1 MKSYVFHGA
10 GGSRAQAPLNLTA
23 RRAKR
28 DDVSNQTD
36 YTVRRIR
43 DTPAIE
49 AHIRC
54 CKLSLSR
61 IAQMYGFPLEFIEQI
76 EKDIWAKDWVYRLN
90 RALTFKP

>member
-10 GGSRAQAPLNLTA
+10 GGSRAQAPLNLTD

-36 YTVRRIR
+36 YAARRIR

-54 CKLSLSR
+54 CKLPLSR

-76 EKDIWAKDWVYRLN
+76 EKDIWAKDAVYRLN
-90 RALTFKP
+90 KVSYT

>member
-1 MKSYVFHGA
+1 VKSYLFQGN
-10 GGSRAQAPLNLTA
+10 GNSRGQTPQDLCTHRQKRGDSANQSDYAA
-23 RRAKR
+23 RR
-28 DDVSNQTD
+28 VQ
-36 YTVRRIR
+36 

-54 CKLSLSR
+54 CKLSLKR

-76 EKDIWAKDWVYRLN
+76 EKDIWAKDWAYRLN